1 MRNTDFVVNDDS
13 DDDNV
18 FAGAT
23 GPQEDDCMER
33 KEMAAGNLKKAV
45 SVVDVRI
52 QETLC
57 SLTNAVRSATSLI
70 ESNLYNLV
78 CCEIKMVLLFVNWL
92 YMLL

>member
-1 MRNTDFVVNDDS
+1 MRNTDFVVNNDS
-13 DDDNV
+13 DNDDV

-23 GPQEDDCMER
+23 DPQEDDCMER
-33 KEMAAGNLKKAV
+33 KEIATGNLKKAV

-57 SLTNAVRSATSLI
+57 SLTNAIRSATSLI

-78 CCEIKMVLLFVNWL
+78 CCEIKMVLLFL
-92 YMLL
+92 IDCSLL